1 MVEKKSPVAAVKA
14 GEKKTSVE
22 AVKATVSAKKADEVK
37 QAPKAAEKTGE
48 KAAVKTAAVKKPAE
62 KKAAE
67 KKPAAKKTAV
77 KKTAETKA
85 EAQEPVSSVILQYAG
100 REVQAE
106 DWTRRAKEAWTAAG
120 KAEKEIKAIKLYVK
134 PEENMVYY
142 VVNEE
147 MTGSFEL

>member
-37 QAPKAAEKTGE
+37 QAPKAAEKTEE
-48 KAAVKTAAVKKPAE
+48 KAAVKTAAV

-67 KKPAAKKTAV
+67 KKPAAKKTAG

>member
-37 QAPKAAEKTGE
+37 QAPKAAEKTEE

-106 DWTRRAKEAWTAAG
+106 DWTRIPKMPPAIMKNPVRKEYIPIG
-120 KAEKEIKAIKLYVK
+120 FVRSSR
-134 PEENMVYY
+134 
-142 VVNEE
+142 E
-147 MTGSFEL
+147 MPTVSK

>member
-14 GEKKTSVE
+14 EEKKTSVE

-37 QAPKAAEKTGE
+37 QAPKAAEKTEE
-48 KAAVKTAAVKKPAE
+48 KAAVKTAAV

>member
-37 QAPKAAEKTGE
+37 QAPKAAEKTEE
-48 KAAVKTAAVKKPAE
+48 KAAVKTAAV

-106 DWTRRAKEAWTAAG
+106 DWTRRAKEVEKAAG

-134 PEENMVYY
+134 PEENMGYY

>member
-1 MVEKKSPVAAVKA
+1 M
-14 GEKKTSVE
+14 
-22 AVKATVSAKKADEVK
+22 
-37 QAPKAAEKTGE
+37 
-48 KAAVKTAAVKKPAE
+48 
-62 KKAAE
+62 
-67 KKPAAKKTAV
+67 
-77 KKTAETKA
+77 
-85 EAQEPVSSVILQYAG
+85 ILQYAG

>member
-37 QAPKAAEKTGE
+37 QAPKAAEKTEE
-48 KAAVKTAAVKKPAE
+48 KAAEKTAAV

>member
-37 QAPKAAEKTGE
+37 QAPKAAEKTEE
-48 KAAVKTAAVKKPAE
+48 KAAVKTAAV

-85 EAQEPVSSVILQYAG
+85 EAQEPVSFVILQYAG

>member
-37 QAPKAAEKTGE
+37 QAPKAAEKTEE
-48 KAAVKTAAVKKPAE
+48 KAAVKTAAV

-100 REVQAE
+100 REVQAD

>member
-22 AVKATVSAKKADEVK
+22 AVKATVSAKKADDVK
-37 QAPKAAEKTGE
+37 QAPKSAEKTEEKAAEKT
-48 KAAVKTAAVKKPAE
+48 AAV